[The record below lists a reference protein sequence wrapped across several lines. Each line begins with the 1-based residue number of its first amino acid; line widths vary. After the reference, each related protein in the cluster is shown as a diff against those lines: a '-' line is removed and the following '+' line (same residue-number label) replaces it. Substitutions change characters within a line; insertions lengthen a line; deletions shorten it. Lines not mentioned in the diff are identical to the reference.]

1 MSTHHDTH
9 GHTGHE
15 RTGEADGAMTRL
27 LELDAEVLAP
37 HLAHLTGLL
46 AQRVGLDAARILD
59 LGSGP
64 GTGSLALARQFPAA
78 QVTAVD
84 ISPPL
89 LHRLREQAAARGVAD
104 RVSTVQANVDEP
116 WTKIAENGP
125 YDLIW
130 AASFIHHVSDPART
144 FTRAFGQLRPGGLI
158 AVTEMD
164 FFPRFLPEDTGV
176 GRPGLEA
183 RLHQATNT
191 RPQHEWTG
199 ALTDAG
205 FVVEERRP
213 FEIRL
218 DGAQAGPA
226 LNAYARLCLV
236 KLRSHATDVLAADDL
251 AALDALLDETGPQS
265 TAHRGDL
272 SVRTTRTTWLARR
285 P

>member
-1 MSTHHDTH
+1 MSAHHDAN
-9 GHTGHE
+9 GHMEHE
-15 RTGEADGAMTRL
+15 RAGEAERAMARL

-37 HLAHLTGLL
+37 HLAELTALL
-46 AQRVGLDAARILD
+46 ARRVAPGPARILD

-78 QVTAVD
+78 HVTAVD
-84 ISPPL
+84 ISAQL
-89 LHRLREQAAARGVAD
+89 VHRLQKQAAARGVAD
-104 RVSTVQANVDEP
+104 RISTVEANVNGP
-116 WTKIAENGP
+116 WTKISEKGP
-125 YDLIW
+125 FDLIW

-164 FFPRFLPEDTGV
+164 FFPRFLPEDTGA

-191 RPQHEWTG
+191 QPPHEWTG
-199 ALTDAG
+199 PLADAG

-218 DGAQAGPA
+218 DNSQAGPA
-226 LNAYARLCLV
+226 VNAYAHLSLA
-236 KLRSHATDVLAADDL
+236 KLRSHATDVLEADDL
-251 AALDALLDETGPQS
+251 AVLDALLDETQPQS
-265 TAHRGDL
+265 IARRDDL
-272 SVRTTRTTWLARR
+272 SVRATRTAWLARR